1 MDSKLFKVTIN
12 MKEITEEGTLNENDI
27 TILKLIA
34 KSINFI
40 QCKIKYNKF
49 TQISTVF
56 HDFYFN
62 NIYSFY

>member
-40 QCKIKYNKF
+40 QIAFFSVYVIMCLPYYNYM
-49 TQISTVF
+49 QL
-56 HDFYFN
+56 
-62 NIYSFY
+62 